1 MVPGQLVPDTTMTL
15 APLYGLVLGG
25 GGSRRMKRNKSA
37 LHYHGKPQLE
47 HAFDLLTP
55 HCERTF
61 LSIRKDQEAEYAQF
75 PQIHDTPTF
84 PGPLNGILSAMIR
97 FPDAAWCV
105 LANDLPYVDTHAIQM
120 LIQHRTVGKVAV
132 AFRNPQK
139 SFPEPLCTIY
149 EPAMQAHL
157 MTFMEAGGFIFR
169 KALEGVELQLLEPPH
184 ELTLFNVNF
193 PEEYRNVLEN
203 LVNEQ
208 HERNVSERTVQESLI
223 PPGGD
228 AYAAERI
235 A

>member
-1 MVPGQLVPDTTMTL
+1 MVSQHVGIDTLMSL
-15 APLYGLVLGG
+15 PSLYGLVLGG
-25 GGSRRMKRNKSA
+25 GGSRRMKRDKSA

-55 HCERTF
+55 HCEQVF
-61 LSIRKDQEAEYAQF
+61 VSIRKEQEAEYARF

-84 PGPLNGILSAMIR
+84 PGPLSGILSAMIR

-120 LIQHRTVGKVAV
+120 LIQHRTPDKVAV

-157 MTFMEAGGFIFR
+157 MAFMESGGFVFR
-169 KALEGVELQLLEPPH
+169 KALEGVDIQLLEAPH
-184 ELTLFNVNF
+184 ELTLFNVNY
-193 PEEYRNVLEN
+193 PEEYQDVLEN
-203 LVNEQ
+203 LAGI
-208 HERNVSERTVQESLI
+208 HT
-223 PPGGD
+223 
-228 AYAAERI
+228 
-235 A
+235 